1 MKPTAASQAPP
12 EQRVEV
18 VLSACS
24 AADAE
29 SVLGALRRYFSA
41 DEPNRPGHGAEEA
54 SHGPTSHGPTSPDPA
69 RPTVWTATFDTSR
82 VPGEVSRAA
91 LGGTVTVDVQGG
103 PVAVARLRDVLH
115 RTFEVEDAGTA
126 SGDQEVDLQLRLR
139 GR

>member
-1 MKPTAASQAPP
+1 MKPTAASQGPP
-12 EQRVEV
+12 EQRVQV

-24 AADAE
+24 ADDAE
-29 SVLGALRRYFSA
+29 SVLGVLRRYFSA
-41 DEPNRPGHGAEEA
+41 DAGGAGASAGGARAGHGHA
-54 SHGPTSHGPTSPDPA
+54 GDVPA

-82 VPGEVSRAA
+82 VPEGVSGAA
-91 LGGTVTVDVQGG
+91 LGGAVTADVQGG

-115 RTFEVEDAGTA
+115 RTFEVEDAGAA

>member
-12 EQRVEV
+12 EQRVQV

-41 DEPNRPGHGAEEA
+41 DEPNRSGRGAEEA
-54 SHGPTSHGPTSPDPA
+54 SHGPTSPDPA

-82 VPGEVSRAA
+82 VPEEVSRAA

-115 RTFEVEDAGTA
+115 RTFDVEDAGTA

>member
-29 SVLGALRRYFSA
+29 TVLGALRRHFSTDTA
-41 DEPNRPGHGAEEA
+41 GGTI
-54 SHGPTSHGPTSPDPA
+54 HGPTTPDPA
-69 RPTVWTATFDTSR
+69 RPTVWTATFDTSQ
-82 VPGEVSRAA
+82 VAEDVSPAE
-91 LGGTVTVDVQGG
+91 LGDAVTVDVQGG

-115 RTFEVEDAGTA
+115 RTFEVEDAGAA
-126 SGDQEVDLQLRLR
+126 SGDQEVDLQLKLR

>member
-12 EQRVEV
+12 EQRVQV

-29 SVLGALRRYFSA
+29 TVLAALCRYFSVDA
-41 DEPNRPGHGAEEA
+41 GDEGTGHGPA
-54 SHGPTSHGPTSPDPA
+54 SPDPA
-69 RPTVWTATFDTSR
+69 RPTVWTARFDTSR
-82 VPGEVSRAA
+82 VPEEVSRSA
-91 LGGTVTVDVQGG
+91 LGDTVTVDAQGG

-126 SGDQEVDLQLRLR
+126 SGDQEVDLQMRLR

>member
-12 EQRVEV
+12 EHRVQV

-24 AADAE
+24 ADDAE
-29 SVLGALRRYFSA
+29 SVLGVLRRYFSA
-41 DEPNRPGHGAEEA
+41 DEGADDVG
-54 SHGPTSHGPTSPDPA
+54 HGPTTPDPA
-69 RPTVWTATFDTSR
+69 RPTVWTAAFDTSR
-82 VPGEVSRAA
+82 VPEEVSRAA
-91 LGGTVTVDVQGG
+91 LGGAVTVDAQGG

-115 RTFEVEDAGTA
+115 RTFEVEDAGAA

>member
-12 EQRVEV
+12 EHRVQV

-24 AADAE
+24 ADDAE
-29 SVLGALRRYFSA
+29 SVLGVLRRYFSA
-41 DEPNRPGHGAEEA
+41 DEGADDA
-54 SHGPTSHGPTSPDPA
+54 GHGPTSRGPA
-69 RPTVWTATFDTSR
+69 RPTVWTAAFDTSR
-82 VPGEVSRAA
+82 VPQEVSRAA
-91 LGGTVTVDVQGG
+91 LGDAVTVDVQGG

-115 RTFEVEDAGTA
+115 RTFEVEDAGAA

>member
-1 MKPTAASQAPP
+1 MKPTAESQAPP
-12 EQRVEV
+12 EQRVQV

-29 SVLGALRRYFSA
+29 TVLGLLRRCFSTDA
-41 DEPNRPGHGAEEA
+41 GATPERAPASGPAPTGH
-54 SHGPTSHGPTSPDPA
+54 DPA
-69 RPTVWTATFDTSR
+69 RPNVWTATFDTTR
-82 VPGEVSRAA
+82 VPEDVGPIE
-91 LGGTVTVDVQGG
+91 LGDAVTVDVQGG
-103 PVAVARLRDVLH
+103 PVAVARLRDVLR